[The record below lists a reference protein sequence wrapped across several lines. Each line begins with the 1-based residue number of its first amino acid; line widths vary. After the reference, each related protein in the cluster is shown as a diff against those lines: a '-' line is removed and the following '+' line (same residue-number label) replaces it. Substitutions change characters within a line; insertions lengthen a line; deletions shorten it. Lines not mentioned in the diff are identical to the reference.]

1 MRRYQ
6 PWEEA
11 TGTKILRV
19 RRAGLCE
26 DPGGQCVWSSVR
38 GIREVEEYMIGGEVG
53 EESSVGF
60 VGFFSVGFLFPVIGN
75 H

>member
-1 MRRYQ
+1 
-6 PWEEA
+6 
-11 TGTKILRV
+11 
-19 RRAGLCE
+19 
-26 DPGGQCVWSSVR
+26 
-38 GIREVEEYMIGGEVG
+38 MIGGEVG